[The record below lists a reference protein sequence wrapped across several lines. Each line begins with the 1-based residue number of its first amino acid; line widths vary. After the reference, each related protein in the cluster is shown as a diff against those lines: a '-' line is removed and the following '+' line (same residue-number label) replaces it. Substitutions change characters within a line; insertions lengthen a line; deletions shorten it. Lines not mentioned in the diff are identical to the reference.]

1 MGLGIYIQ
9 DRQGNRLG
17 YIPDVGDEFRR
28 VSTSGPWES
37 VRRGVMV
44 HGNTTFNRL
53 QLMRL
58 VEELENLEG
67 ERGPV
72 VEQVIEAA
80 RAAIDQ
86 SNYLHIV
93 GD

>member
-1 MGLGIYIQ
+1 
-9 DRQGNRLG
+9 
-17 YIPDVGDEFRR
+17 
-28 VSTSGPWES
+28 
-37 VRRGVMV
+37 MV